1 MSHAF
6 TPKVGT
12 VVRTSVV
19 FSAIGGGADDPGT
32 VVCKVAGPVGSPVT
46 ETYDPGDIVR
56 DGVGQYHLD
65 VLVTDPGLWTVEWIG
80 SGAGPNVVEC
90 RSFTAEDACI

>member
-12 VVRTSVV
+12 VVTSTCL
-19 FSAIGGGADDPGT
+19 FSAAGGGADDPG
-32 VVCKVAGPVGSPVT
+32 VVTCKVQGPVGPAVT
-46 ETYDPGDIVR
+46 ETYNPGDIVR
-56 DGVGQYHLD
+56 LAVGQYSLD

-80 SGAGPNVVEC
+80 SGTGPNVVEC